1 MLTWVGYHRAANTA
15 ASTNDPESK
24 DEGRRGKGRSEGR
37 MNAFSGIHPRPG
49 VRLERKLQRELNQ
62 PRITERAGHDPEVG

>member
-37 MNAFSGIHPRPG
+37 VNAFPAFTLAP
-49 VRLERKLQRELNQ
+49 VC
-62 PRITERAGHDPEVG
+62 D